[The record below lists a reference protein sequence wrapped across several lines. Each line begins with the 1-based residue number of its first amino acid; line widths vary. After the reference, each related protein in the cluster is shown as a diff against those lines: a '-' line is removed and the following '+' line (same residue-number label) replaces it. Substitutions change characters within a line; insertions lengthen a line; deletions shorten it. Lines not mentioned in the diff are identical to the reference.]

1 MWKEET
7 RSKLNRM
14 LFSFLWN
21 HYDLLVLSSTFLSFF
36 FFLFFFFVCFFF
48 FFCYRFVFVCFFCV
62 CECVFWVQCVCAAME
77 VEEEDMSNKKRE
89 EQYEKQLE
97 DGNLLQ
103 PNNNPY
109 KCAMAI
115 EVWCHCQRALNCS
128 KGLLPSPK
136 VFNFGLFF
144 IF

>member
-1 MWKEET
+1 
-7 RSKLNRM
+7 
-14 LFSFLWN
+14 
-21 HYDLLVLSSTFLSFF
+21 
-36 FFLFFFFVCFFF
+36 
-48 FFCYRFVFVCFFCV
+48 
-62 CECVFWVQCVCAAME
+62 ME

-115 EVWCHCQRALNCS
+115 EV
-128 KGLLPSPK
+128 
-136 VFNFGLFF
+136 
-144 IF
+144 